1 MYLKSE
7 IIRPRVYAAIPP
19 DAPYTIMGVAWAGE
33 TDVVRISVTTNGGES
48 WAEGTFVDPAR
59 RYAWRRWTFDWRT
72 PQKPGRYTLLSRAMG
87 ADGSVQPE
95 QHDPN
100 YGIYVINYALPIDVF
115 VGGPAGVPAMAN
127 LN

>member
-1 MYLKSE
+1 VRRAFDEMDLKSE

-33 TDVVRISVTTNGGES
+33 TDVTRISVTTNGGES
-48 WAEGTFVDPAR
+48 WAEGTFVDPA
-59 RYAWRRWTFDWRT
+59 
-72 PQKPGRYTLLSRAMG
+72 GRYTLLSRAIC

-100 YGIYVINYALPIDVF
+100 CGTYVISYPLPIDVF